1 VTDRAMTVRFHMVTV
16 FSREADGRTSQCRT
30 NEIENVGNN
39 TCVVNDMRAALVRLV
54 VRDGVSLQEARMA
67 LRAFSA
73 RLDDL
78 LSSEAE
84 AGVYVA

>member
-1 VTDRAMTVRFHMVTV
+1 VTDRPMTVRFHQVTV
-16 FSREADGRTSQCRT
+16 FSREADGRTFQCRT

-39 TCVVNDMRAALVRLV
+39 TCTVNDMRAASVRLV
-54 VRDGVSLQEARMA
+54 LRDGVSLHEARMA

-73 RLDDL
+73 KLDDL

-84 AGVYVA
+84 TGG